1 MDSTRYITPAVLLKY
16 RIAEIMHRD
25 DGLLIML
32 FHPDEY
38 YPGVCAKVRYIEST
52 SGLLAAFSAFPVL
65 KGFELTLQAHEGL
78 EFEILS
84 IVENVMKCTFVKSAT
99 IPTVIV

>member
-1 MDSTRYITPAVLLKY
+1 MDSIRFITPAVLLKY
-16 RIAEIMHRD
+16 RISEIMHQ
-25 DGLLIML
+25 DGRFMIML

-52 SGLLAAFSAFPVL
+52 SGFLAAFSAFPVF
-65 KGFELTLQAHEGL
+65 KSFKITLQAYEDL

-84 IVENVMKCTFVKSAT
+84 IVENMTKCTFVKSVT